1 MMKEETCVRKGRGEE
16 EEKKRKGKKDRKR
29 KDKRT
34 RKGRGSC
41 PSSGRGKVKERTRR
55 IGSFSGRG
63 LFEQMGITKVSL
75 GIWRISPLAYTQPCV
90 KQIQTGALRMHRRIT
105 F

>member
-1 MMKEETCVRKGRGEE
+1 MQGKE

-41 PSSGRGKVKERTRR
+41 TSHSGRGKVKERTRR
-55 IGSFSGRG
+55 IGSFSGLG
-63 LFEQMGITKVSL
+63 LLFEQMGITTVSL

-90 KQIQTGALRMHRRIT
+90 KQIQTGELRMHRRIT